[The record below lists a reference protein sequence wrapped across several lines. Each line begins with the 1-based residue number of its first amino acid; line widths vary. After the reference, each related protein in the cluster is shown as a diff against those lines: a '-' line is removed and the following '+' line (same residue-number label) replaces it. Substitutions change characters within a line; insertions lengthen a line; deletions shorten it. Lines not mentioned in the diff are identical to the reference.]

1 MPAEAVDAVVIGMG
15 PGGEDLATRLVRA
28 GLSVVGV
35 DGRLVGGECPYYACV
50 PTKAMVRAAGALA
63 EARRVG
69 ELAGSAAVTPDWSIV
84 AARVRDDITDDWD
97 DAAAVEKFE
106 KAGGRFVRGWGRI
119 TAAGEVTVATAEGDR
134 VFHANR
140 AIVLNPGTAPQV
152 PPLPGLAETPYW
164 TNREAVAVTEVPE
177 SLIVMGGG
185 PVGVEFAQVFARF
198 GAQVTVIASH
208 LVPQNEPEAGE
219 LLAEVFE
226 AEGITVRSG
235 HGSAVSHDGSHFTV
249 ELDSGDP
256 VRAQH
261 LLIATGR
268 RIDLS
273 ALGIGSIGL
282 DEKARSIAVDD
293 RLRAADKVWAIGDV
307 VGHGAFTH
315 MSMYHSRIAAA
326 DILGTSEETAQY
338 HAVPHVTFTDPE
350 IGGVGLTEAQARAR
364 GLNVRTGFT
373 NLPDSTRG
381 WLHKAGNAGF
391 IKLVEDADRG
401 VLVGATSVGP
411 DGGEVLAA
419 LTLAVH
425 AEVPTA
431 TLRRMIYAYPTFHR
445 AIEAALD
452 ALAGS

>member
-1 MPAEAVDAVVIGMG
+1 M
-15 PGGEDLATRLVRA
+15 
-28 GLSVVGV
+28 
-35 DGRLVGGECPYYACV
+35 
-50 PTKAMVRAAGALA
+50 
-63 EARRVG
+63 
-69 ELAGSAAVTPDWSIV
+69 
-84 AARVRDDITDDWD
+84 
-97 DAAAVEKFE
+97 
-106 KAGGRFVRGWGRI
+106 
-119 TAAGEVTVATAEGDR
+119 TVATAEGDR

>member
-1 MPAEAVDAVVIGMG
+1 MPAEVVDAVVIGMG
-15 PGGEDLATRLVRA
+15 PGGEDLATRLLRA

-50 PTKAMVRAAGALA
+50 PTKAMVRAAGTLA

-69 ELAGSAAVTPDWSIV
+69 DLAGSAAVTPDWSIV
-84 AARVRDDITDDWD
+84 AARVREEITDNWD

-106 KAGGRFVRGWGRI
+106 KAGGQFVRGWGRI
-119 TAAGEVTVATAEGDR
+119 TAAGEVTVATADGER

-152 PPLPGLAETPYW
+152 PALPGLADTPYW

-198 GAQVTVIASH
+198 GAKVTVIASH

-226 AEGITVRSG
+226 AEGIAVRGG
-235 HGSAVSHDGSHFTV
+235 HGTAVGHDGSEFTV

-256 VRAQH
+256 VRARH

-268 RIDLS
+268 RTDLT
-273 ALGIGSIGL
+273 ALGIGSLGL
-282 DEKARSIAVDD
+282 DENAHGIPVDD

-326 DILGTSEETAQY
+326 DILGTSSETAQY

-350 IGGVGLTEAQARAR
+350 IGGVGLTEAQARAQ

-373 NLPDSTRG
+373 KLQDSTRG

-425 AEVPTA
+425 AEIPTA

-452 ALAGS
+452 ALPAS